1 MGGGQGGKKSE
12 GDEVKD
18 ALKESSSRGAKTI
31 KGVSGLSVS
40 TVSDGRRAESCVETE
55 GGGAK

>member
-1 MGGGQGGKKSE
+1 MRVRERNVKGMIERRTE
-12 GDEVKD
+12 GE
-18 ALKESSSRGAKTI
+18 LESRAKAI

-55 GGGAK
+55 GGGGK